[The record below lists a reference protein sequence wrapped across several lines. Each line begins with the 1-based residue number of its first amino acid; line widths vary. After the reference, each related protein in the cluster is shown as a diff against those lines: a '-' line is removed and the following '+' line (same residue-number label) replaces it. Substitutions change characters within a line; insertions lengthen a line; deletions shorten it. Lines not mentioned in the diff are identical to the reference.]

1 MFASAHRASRALR
14 TAPAVLACA
23 SAGSFALAQSEG
35 DDRLPSF
42 SEAEHTAI
50 VRTGRPAV
58 QRSACGSLGAGPVLA
73 ASAVADED
81 IDDLASS
88 SSLDDDVQI
97 TDDDI
102 PGRKKALI
110 SAPSV
115 TISADGE
122 EVEVEEELP
131 SSQDVVL
138 SYDDIDN
145 VTNIAPHVKS
155 KPIELVLMR
164 SLKRGAGADTF
175 GDAPITDAWGSITRG
190 VSSLMPRSLFAR
202 KRVWFHEGDSASG
215 DTLLEDTDV
224 TGDTTPGGRND
235 LSLQAVIFPKT
246 GNPMMPSG
254 LVSTNLGCKIRG
266 SDFTLEYSAALDSR
280 KEDEHSLTYFQTVLP
295 SVALGTSVTA
305 EGGSFL
311 SALPSTFRYGAMAAY
326 TPDGASS
333 TWMARY
339 NPADADGVVRVR
351 HFREVNEKAKLMTE
365 VAVREDMSSEM
376 VAAIEL
382 PLRQEPFMRD
392 PYTVL
397 KAAITSAGKL
407 SATLEHSLAMGSD
420 CMGRLE
426 IGASVDAATDTNTV
440 SVGYMLQA

>member
-1 MFASAHRASRALR
+1 M
-14 TAPAVLACA
+14 
-23 SAGSFALAQSEG
+23 
-35 DDRLPSF
+35 
-42 SEAEHTAI
+42 
-50 VRTGRPAV
+50 
-58 QRSACGSLGAGPVLA
+58 
-73 ASAVADED
+73 
-81 IDDLASS
+81 
-88 SSLDDDVQI
+88 
-97 TDDDI
+97 
-102 PGRKKALI
+102 
-110 SAPSV
+110 
-115 TISADGE
+115 
-122 EVEVEEELP
+122 
-131 SSQDVVL
+131 
-138 SYDDIDN
+138 
-145 VTNIAPHVKS
+145 
-155 KPIELVLMR
+155 
-164 SLKRGAGADTF
+164 
-175 GDAPITDAWGSITRG
+175 
-190 VSSLMPRSLFAR
+190 
-202 KRVWFHEGDSASG
+202 
-215 DTLLEDTDV
+215 
-224 TGDTTPGGRND
+224 
-235 LSLQAVIFPKT
+235 
-246 GNPMMPSG
+246 
-254 LVSTNLGCKIRG
+254 
-266 SDFTLEYSAALDSR
+266 
-280 KEDEHSLTYFQTVLP
+280 
-295 SVALGTSVTA
+295 ALGTSVTA